1 MHRDASVANLSWA
14 KSWWLDWPKSV
25 GLYLSGDLPESEFF
39 KQAGTGDTKAKGEK
53 SCQAFYFA
61 GMIHLLANEPAAAQK
76 LFEKCVATNSTDI
89 DDIQLARDE
98 LARLSIR

>member
-1 MHRDASVANLSWA
+1 
-14 KSWWLDWPKSV
+14 
-25 GLYLSGDLPESEFF
+25 
-39 KQAGTGDTKAKGEK
+39 
-53 SCQAFYFA
+53 
-61 GMIHLLANEPAAAQK
+61 MIHLLANEPAAAQK